1 MLMMLC
7 KFGKIINAEV
17 IGIDDV
23 IRKEFKMLYLVTN
36 CVYIFN
42 SYLYFDDSNLNTV
55 FYLSEDSIRY

>member
-1 MLMMLC
+1 MLMMLR

-23 IRKEFKMLYLVTN
+23 IRKEFKMLYLVSN

-42 SYLYFDDSNLNTV
+42 SYLYFDDSNLSTV